1 MASTFPSRVLAAPE
15 CVTGLCRSGGG
26 DRVLGVGLAALASPL
41 PVRAVDLD
49 HRDAFSEEMAGQAG
63 AVAAGALDADQLDGP
78 EPAQP
83 HKGSAISVTGGVE
96 ALDAQQRA
104 AFVERGDDVHVEM
117 RVDTRSDLECQ
128 GGHRHPSLSATGLGG
143 TTPAGSDG
151 QDSDGPLRQAP
162 SKSLRPTG
170 GCRVNARTRPTDR
183 DQDNPDQDLSR
194 QRSSQ
199 TRSEHPPAR

>member
-41 PVRAVDLD
+41 PVRPIHLD

-104 AFVERGDDVHVEM
+104 AFVERGDNVHVEM
-117 RVDTRSDLECQ
+117 RVDTRGDAEWQ
-128 GGHRHPSLSATGLGG
+128 GGHRHPFRQQPGWVAPHLPARMDRTATGLYDRLLV
-143 TTPAGSDG
+143 SH
-151 QDSDGPLRQAP
+151 SV
-162 SKSLRPTG
+162 RPVG
-170 GCRVNARTRPTDR
+170 VG
-183 DQDNPDQDLSR
+183 
-194 QRSSQ
+194 
-199 TRSEHPPAR
+199 